1 MKSPKLQSRNDLD
14 FWANEVEE
22 DEVYIDKVDV
32 YEDKI
37 YKVEED

>member
-1 MKSPKLQSRNDLD
+1 MRSARLQPRNNLD

-32 YEDKI
+32 DEDKI